1 MDRLHLMNVFVA
13 VAEEQGFSAAA
24 RRLEISPPAV
34 TRAISALELRLGV
47 KLLTRTTRYVR
58 VTDAGHNYLQ
68 DARRIIAEVDAADE
82 SASGLHGTPTGELVI
97 TAPAMYGRLCVAPVV
112 VEYLQRYAQVSVSTV
127 FLDRVVNLVEE
138 GLDIGI
144 RIGDLPDSSLRAI
157 KVGHVQRVVCAS
169 PDYLSTAGVLEHP
182 EDLANHQIIATKAG
196 NNKLTWSF
204 LEDDLI
210 RSYKLKARFMS
221 NTNDT
226 AIEAALAGF
235 GVTRLLSY
243 QVDTQVNAGKLVP
256 VLTEYA
262 TAPLPVHIVHQQG
275 RDVPAKVRAF
285 IDLAV
290 EMLRKQP

>member
-243 QVDTQVNAGKLVP
+243 QVDTQVNTGKLVP
-256 VLTEYA
+256 VLTEFA
-262 TAPLPVHIVHQQG
+262 PAPLPVHIVHQQG

-290 EMLRKQP
+290 EMLRQ

>member
-256 VLTEYA
+256 VLTEFA
-262 TAPLPVHIVHQQG
+262 PAPLPVHIVHQQG

-290 EMLRKQP
+290 EMLRQ